1 MFSLLYGFYQ
11 YIFSKPSFKVL
22 MIGLDGSGKTTLLE
36 NIKQLEGQRSLKPD
50 KIPPTVGLNIGRV
63 ERAKA
68 ELVLWDVGGQ

>member
-1 MFSLLYGFYQ
+1 
-11 YIFSKPSFKVL
+11 